1 MQIHC
6 TEELHRFGGP
16 GRFLLARAENIL
28 PSLIK
33 AYRGQVQLIYLDPP
47 FGTGDTFRLKLP
59 HGKKQLSL
67 PAYADDLPEEAYLA
81 WMRTI
86 LTGCKELLSPT
97 GCLYLHID
105 HRMSAQLRLML
116 DEIFGKRNFMNE
128 IIWSYKTGGRSTRY
142 YPRKHDNILFYR
154 KSGKVYFDITAV
166 GKPRGAARRNH
177 MKRFVDDQGR
187 VCFSIRSGGKVYT
200 YYEDTPIYP
209 TDVWTDIEHLQ
220 QKDKERVGYGTQ
232 KPEALLRRI
241 LLASSKEGDLV
252 MDLFSGSGTTAAV
265 AGKLRRKFVA
275 VDASPFA
282 LYALRSR
289 LLKTRGKQTLLSEDT
304 PADGTLY
311 IDYNDE
317 DLEAC
322 HIPPL
327 PQTAPPLK
335 YTMQRDARGLAVTVE
350 QAEIEKG
357 KSPICIALGTASG
370 TQFLPVITD
379 CLPNLPKTYRLPA
392 DAAPVLQIM
401 DTLGRQAF
409 YTLEETHPET

>member
-16 GRFLLARAENIL
+16 GRFLLARAETVMPAL
-28 PSLIK
+28 LD

-47 FGTGDTFRLKLP
+47 FGTGDHFRLKLP

-67 PAYADDLPEEAYLA
+67 PAYSDTLSEDEYLT
-81 WMRTI
+81 WMRVI
-86 LTGCKELLSPT
+86 LTGCRELLSST

-116 DEIFGKRNFMNE
+116 DEIFSKKNFMNE
-128 IIWSYKTGGRSTRY
+128 IIWGYKSGGRSTRY

-154 KSGKVYFDITAV
+154 KTNKAYFNITAV
-166 GKPRGAARRNH
+166 GKPRGAMRRNH
-177 MKRFVDDQGR
+177 MKRYVDDQGR
-187 VCFSIRSGGKVYT
+187 VCFSIRSGGKTYT

-220 QKDKERVGYGTQ
+220 QKDRERVGYATQ

-241 LLASSKEGDLV
+241 MLASSKEGDLM

-265 AGKLRRKFVA
+265 ASKLKRRFVV
-275 VDASPFA
+275 VDASPLA
-282 LYALRSR
+282 LYALRYR
-289 LLKTRGKQTLLSEDT
+289 LLKTRNTQTLLSDDA
-304 PADGTLY
+304 PGDGTLY
-311 IDYNDE
+311 IDYADADRSDCN
-317 DLEAC
+317 
-322 HIPPL
+322 IPPL
-327 PQTAPPLK
+327 PTEAPQLS
-335 YTMQRDARGLAVTVE
+335 YRLSRDSRGLAVSIE
-350 QAEIEKG
+350 QAQTDAAHPSIYL
-357 KSPICIALGTASG
+357 ALGSASG
-370 TQFLPVITD
+370 TQFLPVVTD
-379 CLPNLPKTYRLPA
+379 CLPHLPKTYRLPP

-409 YTLEETHPET
+409 YTLEESEN